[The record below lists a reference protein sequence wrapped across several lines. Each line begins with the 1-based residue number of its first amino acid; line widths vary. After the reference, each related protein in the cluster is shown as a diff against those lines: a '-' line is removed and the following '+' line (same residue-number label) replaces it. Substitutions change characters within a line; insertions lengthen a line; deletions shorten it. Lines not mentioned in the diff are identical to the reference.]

1 MNYIESRLK
10 RLIPQAVVFVILA
23 IMSEQITSILFDVN
37 AKEEMNLFGRFFSE
51 INEKVAYVLLLSG
64 GIWFV
69 ASFWGKWL
77 QYRSPFFYVGVTYL
91 IFCKWGNIYI
101 SIPLFYLSIFLI
113 IPLLWKYIKQ
123 VLELLWK
130 KIPRYEIVKKKEAC
144 PNGVENSSRLSN
156 YIDKLKALYRKVLSK
171 FSEMLC
177 FEIKRIN
184 QNSNIDRLWEY
195 DSIKKDHSSELY
207 HGREE
212 IIDMICTEVGKMSN
226 DSNSFTIGLEG
237 GWGTGKSTLFEHIKR
252 NLPQRDENGLTIECL
267 DFSPWAFPEGKNLS
281 VEYLYELRKT
291 LSKHSFRA
299 RFVIN
304 SYINVLASSY
314 SLGFIRLILS
324 LIFPRE
330 SLNAVKNKLNKLLLD
345 HQVKMV
351 VFIDDLD
358 RLDKNEIS
366 EVFKMLRNTGD
377 IANTIYLVAYD
388 RINVER
394 FDEFCKGFLD
404 KIINVEIDLTPYDSS
419 ILLEKLIDEVKG
431 DFKKPL
437 FNEKSEFHN
446 ILDLQRYPDVIR
458 DICNPR
464 DIKRLKN
471 SIRARLCLIN
481 NINKDLIERT
491 LENPDWKNILD
502 KNFLLF
508 LEILKLK
515 DYRLYL
521 AIKNQ
526 SVYEDDFSYNI
537 KREYGMTK
545 GNYGKKIEAK
555 YENRYSV
562 KLVEYLVFRS
572 DEMESDERNI
582 YIPRIALND
591 YFVTNYDELQVSYY
605 IRSFINHDNNPD
617 SGIINILDYWKSKD
631 NLFTRAI
638 LQIKLSLQEA
648 KRTNASPNY
657 CVFVACLV
665 TFDKYYDALNGII
678 GNFCN
683 EFGTV
688 EMFQFINSKRR
699 EYNYDGNLEA
709 QTSYDKLYKKLV
721 HENYFKPSKKNWYLT
736 LIESQEERLRQL
748 VHAQK
753 MVRARGVLCWIN
765 QEDGNIPVLSDG
777 AIEILMH
784 AATENPEMFFTEWA
798 FYKDE
803 PSGSISSN
811 VSISSLFHNVSSLH
825 SFVKDSSLSSSNP
838 ELLMSFLEFIREWNS
853 YPVKNLLYKP
863 YLSEEEKFFVDA
875 VKSI

>member
-1 MNYIESRLK
+1 MNYIKSLPK
-10 RLIPQAVVFVILA
+10 RLIQPAVVFVILA
-23 IMSEQITSILFDVN
+23 IISEQITSILFDVN
-37 AKEEMNLFGRFFSE
+37 AKGEMNLFGRFFSE

-69 ASFWGKWL
+69 ASFLGKWL

-130 KIPRYEIVKKKEAC
+130 KIPRYEIVKKKEVC
-144 PNGVENSSRLSN
+144 PNGVENSSKSSN
-156 YIDKLKALYRKVLSK
+156 YIDKLKALYRKVLFK

-314 SLGFIRLILS
+314 SLGFVRLISS

-330 SLNAVKNKLNKLLLD
+330 SLNSVKKKLNKLLLD

-377 IANTIYLVAYD
+377 VANAIYLVAYD
-388 RINVER
+388 RVNVER

-419 ILLEKLIDEVKG
+419 ILLEKLLDEVKG
-431 DFKKPL
+431 DFKKDYFGNL
-437 FNEKSEFHN
+437 SEFNN
-446 ILDLQRYPDVIR
+446 ILDLQRYPDIIR

-471 SIRARLCLIN
+471 SIKARLHLIDK
-481 NINKDLIERT
+481 INQDRPKSVEEFQYLPGLFDE
-491 LENPDWKNILD
+491 
-502 KNFLLF
+502 NFLLF
-508 LEILKLK
+508 LEIVKLK

-521 AIKNQ
+521 AIKDQ
-526 SVYEDDFSYNI
+526 SIYENDFSNKISNKFVSTIRGDKKKKKVIKYESKYSDKLFGYLVDHREDDVI
-537 KREYGMTK
+537 DE
-545 GNYGKKIEAK
+545 
-555 YENRYSV
+555 
-562 KLVEYLVFRS
+562 KLV
-572 DEMESDERNI
+572 
-582 YIPRIALND
+582 YIPRIRLD
-591 YFVTNYDELQVSYY
+591 GYFATNFNELYVSTF
-605 IRSFINHDNNPD
+605 IRSFIDKECNYNTDV
-617 SGIINILDYWKSKD
+617 IEQLDYWCNQE
-631 NLFTRAI
+631 NLFARSV
-638 LQIKLSLQEA
+638 LQIKLTLEEA
-648 KRTNASPNY
+648 KRTNASHNY
-657 CVFVACLV
+657 CAFVASLV
-665 TFDKYYDALNGII
+665 YFDRYYYALNDLISS
-678 GNFCN
+678 FCN
-683 EFGTV
+683 NFGTV
-688 EMFQFINSKRR
+688 QMFEFLNEKRR
-699 EYNYDGNLEA
+699 YDGVGLNFKKN
-709 QTSYDKLYKKLV
+709 TSYDDLYNRLV
-721 HENYFKPSKKNWYLT
+721 VENYFKSSKKNWYST
-736 LIESQEERLRQL
+736 LIESQEERLKQL
-748 VHAQK
+748 VDAQK
-753 MVRARGVLCWIN
+753 MVRARAVLCWVD
-765 QEDGNIPVLSDG
+765 QKDGNVQVLSSG
-777 AIEILMH
+777 AIQILKK
-784 AATENPEMFFTEWA
+784 AANENPEMFFREWA
-798 FYKDE
+798 FYKIE
-803 PSGSISSN
+803 PFGIMPSN
-811 VSISSLFHNVSSLH
+811 NSISSLF
-825 SFVKDSSLSSSNP
+825 KDSSELYSFVENSSLKSSNP
-838 ELLMSFLEFIREWNS
+838 KLQESLLEFIEKWKT
-853 YPVKNLLYKP
+853 YPHMDIFNMPRLPKKNNFSNLL
-863 YLSEEEKFFVDA
+863 
-875 VKSI
+875 